1 MCGVDAKETYLEIL
15 CFRQFYKHFVFVGDE
30 EGNRNKRIKKYFEVL
45 AVVDVGCG
53 ENHIKSMAII
63 KVLRK
68 LYPGETAK
76 LKSCKVV
83 HIYQIQLRMK

>member
-1 MCGVDAKETYLEIL
+1 MCGVDTKETYLEIL
-15 CFRQFYKHFVFVGDE
+15 CFRQFYKHFVFVEDE

-68 LYPGETAK
+68 LYPGETA
-76 LKSCKVV
+76 
-83 HIYQIQLRMK
+83 